1 MIDIYGKIIPQH
13 HKKNTELIL
22 YLRNMYMKKTEG
34 IRQQLIIKYL
44 KSHSKVTLDSLM
56 SDVNAEFLADYA
68 GSGSKKGFAKSS
80 FEKSLH
86 RLRHDR
92 GFEIEHFKEGSTHY
106 YRLLKAHH
114 TPFLDDD
121 EKEEM
126 AFLMALMKMYKGL
139 SSVSWLEEIL
149 VNEYQVDAKYFDRN
163 KHFVMV
169 HPEITNHDKLLELA
183 RKIMVCIEREELILF
198 TYRRVNDE
206 FEEHVKEVA
215 PLQVRYYEGRYYL
228 IGCETYN
235 SDKKKEHE
243 SPQFKSHFSV
253 YALDQFIDYAVKQGI
268 DEDTEEIV
276 HFNYKALFKQTELA
290 TIFNDTIGIIVEN
303 KPVQVFRIRF
313 KNWAKS
319 YVLNKPLHHS
329 QRIINE
335 KTDEVVVEIKVRPG
349 VELDFQLSRFRE
361 YYEIL

>member
-1 MIDIYGKIIPQH
+1 M
-13 HKKNTELIL
+13 
-22 YLRNMYMKKTEG
+22 YLKKTEG
-34 IRQQLIIKYL
+34 IRQQLIINYL
-44 KSHSKVTLDSLM
+44 KSHSKVTLDLLM
-56 SDVNAEFLADYA
+56 SNVNAEFLANYA

-121 EKEEM
+121 EKSEM
-126 AFLMALMKMYKGL
+126 AFLMALIKMYKGL
-139 SSVSWLEEIL
+139 SSVSWLQEIL
-149 VNEYQVDAKYFDRN
+149 EKEYQVDAKYFDRN

-169 HPEITNHDKLLELA
+169 HPEITNHDQLLQLA
-183 RKIMVCIEREELILF
+183 RKIMACIEREEVIIF
-198 TYRRVNDE
+198 AYRRVNDE
-206 FEEHVKEVA
+206 LEEHIKEIA

-228 IGCETYN
+228 IGCETYYL
-235 SDKKKEHE
+235 DKKKEHE
-243 SPQFKSHFSV
+243 PPRFKSHFSI
-253 YALDQFIDYAVKQGI
+253 YPLDQFINFYVEPGT
-268 DEDTEEIV
+268 DEDNGEIV
-276 HFNYKALFKQTELA
+276 HFNYKALFEQTELA
-290 TIFNDTIGIIVEN
+290 TIFNDTIGIFVEK

-329 QRIINE
+329 QRIIDE

-349 VELDFQLSRFRE
+349 VELDFQISRFRE
-361 YYEIL
+361 FHEILK